1 MHQRHPPAPQPH
13 DRARRTADRPSS
25 SASASAAPAP
35 PPNLDAEPSP
45 SFARDPATL
54 SPWTGVGSPGSSDF
68 ETISDAEVP
77 PPTSSRSHATSNA
90 PLVPPQSNLARS
102 LSRRNPRTSSTIG
115 GGDGFDGSV
124 GPSAGRAASSIER
137 SDDDHR
143 RGIEGDDEDSSALE
157 DVDRDEGGRGRART
171 RRVRDPELQKSML
184 EDALRSSLATLL
196 SLAPAQATMSQ
207 SPALS
212 HVSLASLFQPIGAA
226 SSASSSTAAGRTSLN
241 PRAPYNPKRPSPF
254 STSLFDALGED
265 DEDDDMSGIGDNV
278 LVSSSPPASS
288 SSDEDEGTQLAP
300 TVAYRSRAIPIVSG
314 SSVGSEPSTSAASF
328 SPLVASRPLGAAP
341 GQPSSNS
348 PPYYSRSR
356 RGAAPVRRRG
366 RGRGGSASPGPAS
379 VEERR
384 RARERAAEEGVGA
397 GVTSDGGGQRD
408 EAFQDMVDAAR
419 FFSDLSPRA
428 SLRAPYS
435 SLPSSYE
442 TARPRHPPAAT
453 TTSSWAPDTASS
465 ATSTPPYYSGD
476 EDPALASESP
486 PRLDLSSSG
495 AEGESERSALP
506 HAPLG
511 DEQLG
516 RATKRERDEGDE
528 VPRKKQGWFGWWRA
542 FGTTVELKVWHLV
555 GICGVLLGVGLGA
568 SSLLHS
574 LAPAS
579 WLASR
584 LDFAHRAYAAPFLSP
599 SSPAALASTA
609 QSERSSPS
617 SSSPMSSLFL

>member
-1 MHQRHPPAPQPH
+1 M
-13 DRARRTADRPSS
+13 
-25 SASASAAPAP
+25 
-35 PPNLDAEPSP
+35 
-45 SFARDPATL
+45 

-77 PPTSSRSHATSNA
+77 PPSNA
-90 PLVPPQSNLARS
+90 PHVPAQQSNLARS
-102 LSRRNPRTSSTIG
+102 LSRRHPRASSTV
-115 GGDGFDGSV
+115 DLDGSIDAAAAAAAA
-124 GPSAGRAASSIER
+124 SAGRAASSIER
-137 SDDDHR
+137 SDDDHLR
-143 RGIEGDDEDSSALE
+143 AIEGDDEDSSALE

-171 RRVRDPELQKSML
+171 RRMPRDPELQRSML

-226 SSASSSTAAGRTSLN
+226 ASSSSSATASRTSLDT
-241 PRAPYNPKRPSPF
+241 RAPHNAKRPSPF
-254 STSLFDALGED
+254 STSLFDPLGEEDNDDD
-265 DEDDDMSGIGDNV
+265 DEQGLGDNV
-278 LVSSSPPASS
+278 LVSSSSPQSS
-288 SSDEDEGTQLAP
+288 SSDEGEGTQLAP
-300 TVAYRSRAIPIVSG
+300 TVAYRSRAIPIVSTPAR
-314 SSVGSEPSTSAASF
+314 VSEPSTSAAAASF

-384 RARERAAEEGVGA
+384 RARERAVEEGVGPA
-397 GVTSDGGGQRD
+397 VTSDGGGQRD

-442 TARPRHPPAAT
+442 TARPRHPPT
-453 TTSSWAPDTASS
+453 TTATSSWAPDTASS

-495 AEGESERSALP
+495 AEGDGERAMLP
-506 HAPLG
+506 HASQGEKAP
-511 DEQLG
+511 D
-516 RATKRERDEGDE
+516 RAAKGVGPARDEADE
-528 VPRKKQGWFGWWRA
+528 AAPKKQGWFGWWRA

-555 GICGVLLGVGLGA
+555 GICGVLIGVGLGA
-568 SSLLHS
+568 SSLIHT
-574 LAPAS
+574 LAPSS

-584 LDFAHRAYAAPFLSP
+584 LDFAHRVYASPFLAP
-599 SSPAALASTA
+599 SAPPAALVSAA

-617 SSSPMSSLFL
+617 SSSAMSSLFL

>member
-1 MHQRHPPAPQPH
+1 MHHRHPPPPQPL
-13 DRARRTADRPSS
+13 DRARRPPRS
-25 SASASAAPAP
+25 SASEPQAAPP
-35 PPNLDAEPSP
+35 DYNAEPSP
-45 SFARDPATL
+45 SLARGRDPHRARAADSGTDAATL

-68 ETISDAEVP
+68 ETNSDAEVP
-77 PPTSSRSHATSNA
+77 PPPSSRSHAPSNA
-90 PLVPPQSNLARS
+90 PPVPPQSNLARS
-102 LSRRNPRTSSTIG
+102 LSRRHPRTSTSG
-115 GGDGFDGSV
+115 GNGDGFDA
-124 GPSAGRAASSIER
+124 SATAASARAGSSIER

-226 SSASSSTAAGRTSLN
+226 SSSAATSAGRTSLD
-241 PRAPYNPKRPSPF
+241 PRAPYNQKRRSPF
-254 STSLFDALGED
+254 STSLFDPLGEE
-265 DEDDDMSGIGDNV
+265 EDDDEGNDASGLGDNV
-278 LVSSSPPASS
+278 LVSSSPPQSS

-300 TVAYRSRAIPIVSG
+300 TVAYRSRAIPIVSAPSG
-314 SSVGSEPSTSAASF
+314 SSEPSTSAASF

-356 RGAAPVRRRG
+356 
-366 RGRGGSASPGPAS
+366 
-379 VEERR
+379 
-384 RARERAAEEGVGA
+384 
-397 GVTSDGGGQRD
+397 RD

-442 TARPRHPPAAT
+442 TARPRHPLPTT

-495 AEGESERSALP
+495 AEGDSERAVLP
-506 HAPLG
+506 HALPGDEPLG
-511 DEQLG
+511 RTAKG
-516 RATKRERDEGDE
+516 AGPARDEGDE
-528 VPRKKQGWFGWWRA
+528 ARPKKQGWFGWWRA
-542 FGTTVELKVWHLV
+542 FGTSVELKVWHLV
-555 GICGVLLGVGLGA
+555 GICGVLIGVGLGA
-568 SSLLHS
+568 NSLIHT

-584 LDFAHRAYAAPFLSP
+584 LDFAHRAYASPFLAP
-599 SSPAALASTA
+599 SSPPAALVSAA
-609 QSERSSPS
+609 QSDRSGPS
-617 SSSPMSSLFL
+617 SSSSAMSSLFL